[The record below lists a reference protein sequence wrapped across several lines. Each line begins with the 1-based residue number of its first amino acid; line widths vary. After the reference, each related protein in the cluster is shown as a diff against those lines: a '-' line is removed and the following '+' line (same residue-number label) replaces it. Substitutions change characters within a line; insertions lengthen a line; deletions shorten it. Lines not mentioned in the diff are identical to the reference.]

1 MLMVVA
7 VLSLVES
14 LDLASGGTTPIFLR
28 TALASCGAALWRVV
42 LLPIDTAKTCLQVD
56 GARGLDVLRERIR
69 KEGGGTLY
77 AGAIASSLATLV
89 GHYPWFLTYNYLSEH
104 LPTATEVLLMSASA
118 GGAGEGQDVF
128 PMVLLA
134 GADPR
139 VLTLLRS
146 AFIGLCASSLSDVCS
161 NSLRVLKT
169 SRQTEG
175 LGTSLSDL
183 ARGIIATEGWQG
195 LLGRGL
201 QTRLLVNALQGM
213 LFSVLFKYFQ
223 GAK

>member
-1 MLMVVA
+1 
-7 VLSLVES
+7 VLSVVES
-14 LDLASGGTTPIFLR
+14 LDFASGGTTPIFLR

-42 LLPIDTAKTCLQVD
+42 LLPVDTAKTCLQVD
-56 GARGLDVLRERIR
+56 GAKGLDVLRERIQR
-69 KEGGGTLY
+69 EGMGTLY
-77 AGAIASSLATLV
+77 AGAVASSLATLV

-104 LPTATEVLLMSASA
+104 LPTAAEVLLLSVTASA
-118 GGAGEGQDVF
+118 GGTGDGQGVF
-128 PMVLLA
+128 PAALLA

-183 ARGIIATEGWQG
+183 ARGIIATDGWQG

-223 GAK
+223 GVK

>member
-1 MLMVVA
+1 M
-7 VLSLVES
+7 ES
-14 LDLASGGTTPIFLR
+14 LDFASGGVTPIFLR
-28 TALASCGAALWRVV
+28 TALASCGAALWRVILWPV
-42 LLPIDTAKTCLQVD
+42 DTAKTCLQVE
-56 GARGLDVLRERIR
+56 GAKGLDVLRERIQ
-69 KEGGGTLY
+69 KEGLGTLY

-104 LPTATEVLLMSASA
+104 LPTAAEALLMSVTVMP
-118 GGAGEGQDVF
+118 GGLGEAQGVS
-128 PMVLLA
+128 PMAFLA

-175 LGTSLSDL
+175 LGTSLPDL

-223 GAK
+223 SAK

>member
-1 MLMVVA
+1 
-7 VLSLVES
+7 VLSVVES
-14 LDLASGGTTPIFLR
+14 LDFASGGTTPIFLR

-42 LLPIDTAKTCLQVD
+42 LLPVDTAKTCLQVE
-56 GARGLDVLRERIR
+56 GSRGLDVLRERIQR
-69 KEGGGTLY
+69 EGVGTLY
-77 AGAIASSLATLV
+77 AGAVASSLATLV

-104 LPTATEVLLMSASA
+104 LPTAAEVLQLSVSATVSA
-118 GGAGEGQDVF
+118 GGAGEGQGVF
-128 PMVLLA
+128 PAALLA

-169 SRQTEG
+169 ARQTEG
-175 LGTSLSDL
+175 LGTSLPDI
-183 ARGIIATEGWQG
+183 ARGIIATDGWQG

-223 GAK
+223 SAK